1 MRLHL
6 IVNVLDQCKEG
17 VCFPEDESLWSQA
30 ELVRIVSLS
39 GIAGNML
46 PSNYGYEVSARL
58 VAVRSVGTA
67 CDRTHTVCALFYV
80 GTSTLCSCFWT
91 T

>member
-6 IVNVLDQCKEG
+6 VVNVLDQCKEG

-39 GIAGNML
+39 GIAGTML
-46 PSNYGYEVSARL
+46 PSNYGYAHEDLHRTSSIPFARC
-58 VAVRSVGTA
+58 VT
-67 CDRTHTVCALFYV
+67 
-80 GTSTLCSCFWT
+80 
-91 T
+91 